1 MQGIIDVYF
10 EEADGIVILDYK
22 TDRVQSM
29 EELWNRYET
38 QLDYYGQAVARLSGK
53 PVKEKNNLFVC
64 RNWKRHPTYH
74 KKKPPFAGQNKS
86 DERGIFVR

>member
-53 PVKEKNNLFVC
+53 PVKEKIIYSFAKLEEAS
-64 RNWKRHPTYH
+64 TYH
-74 KKKPPFAGQNKS
+74 KETPFCRTK
-86 DERGIFVR
+86 